1 MASITISAVGN
12 RPPQFARSKLPLQVQ
27 VSAEETV
34 EDVKKKIAAKVPKF
48 YTSRQKLV
56 LKSDAKK
63 ALADETKLKDIGL
76 VNGGEL
82 EIKDLGPQAGWRTVY
97 VIEYMGPLLI
107 HPIMYSF
114 PQLFFGRPV
123 VHSNLQK
130 FSVAMVTLHFAKRV
144 LESIFVHRFSHG
156 TMPFR
161 NIFKN
166 SAHYHILS
174 GVFLAA
180 DLYRPG
186 YSATSP
192 WIKGTGK
199 DDEAYLWIFASIW
212 GLFELLNL
220 STHLTLRNLRPAGTK
235 KRAIPYGIGFGLV
248 SCPNYFFETMAWLTL
263 SVMTGSYAAYFFTFV
278 GTAQMLVWAL
288 KKHSNYKKEF
298 GKEYPRNRKAM
309 FPFII

>member
-1 MASITISAVGN
+1 MGSITISAVGN
-12 RPPQFARSKLPLQVQ
+12 RAPSFARSKLPLQVQ
-27 VSAEETV
+27 VSAEDTV
-34 EDVKKKIAAKVPKF
+34 EDVKKKIAAKISGF
-48 YTSRQKLV
+48 YAARQRLV
-56 LKSDAKK
+56 LKSDTTK
-63 ALADETKLKDIGL
+63 ALADETKLKDVGL
-76 VNGGEL
+76 VDGGEL
-82 EIKDLGPQAGWRTVY
+82 EVKDLGPQIGWRTVF
-97 VIEYMGPLLI
+97 VVEYMGPLLI
-107 HPIMYSF
+107 HPIMFSF

-156 TMPFR
+156 TMPLS

-174 GVFLAA
+174 GVFLAC

-192 WIKGTGK
+192 YIKGTQK
-199 DDEAYLWIFASIW
+199 NDETYLWTFASVW
-212 GLFELLNL
+212 ALFELLNL
-220 STHLTLRNLRPAGTK
+220 SAHLTLRNLRPAGTK
-235 KRAIPYGIGFGLV
+235 KRAIPYGIGFSLV
-248 SCPNYFFETMAWLTL
+248 SCPNYFFESMAWLTL
-263 SVMTGSYAAYFFTFV
+263 SVMTGSYAAYFFTVV
-278 GTAQMLVWAL
+278 GTAQMLSWAL
-288 KKHSNYKKEF
+288 KKHRNYKEEF